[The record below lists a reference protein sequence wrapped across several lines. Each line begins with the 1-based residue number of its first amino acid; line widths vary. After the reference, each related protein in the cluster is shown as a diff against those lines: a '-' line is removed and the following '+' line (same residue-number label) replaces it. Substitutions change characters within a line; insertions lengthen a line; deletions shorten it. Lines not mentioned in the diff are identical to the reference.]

1 MQVMAPTLHKQ
12 RTVWHSPHEMPFANS
27 PTKVLSMPHPFL
39 SEEWIT
45 EARIIRAKYEGQV
58 PKIPITIRMNQIIT
72 KVPFGNGDIQSHI
85 DTSTGVLVMDLG
97 HIEKPDLTVTT
108 DYETA
113 HKVFFDQDPQA
124 GMQAFM
130 SGRIKV
136 EGDVSK
142 MLMMPSVMPASDLA
156 DQVAAEIRSITLLQ

>member
-1 MQVMAPTLHKQ
+1 
-12 RTVWHSPHEMPFANS
+12 
-27 PTKVLSMPHPFL
+27 MPHPFL

-85 DTSTGVLVMDLG
+85 DTSSGGFVMDLG

-156 DQVAAEIRSITLLQ
+156 DQVAAEIRAITSKS

>member
-1 MQVMAPTLHKQ
+1 
-12 RTVWHSPHEMPFANS
+12 
-27 PTKVLSMPHPFL
+27 MPHPFL

-58 PKIPITIRMNQIIT
+58 PKIPITIRMNQVIT

-85 DTSTGVLVMDLG
+85 DTSSGGFVMDLG
-97 HIEKPDLTVTT
+97 HIEKPDITVTT

-142 MLMMPSVMPASDLA
+142 MLMLPSVMPTTDLSE
-156 DQVAAEIRSITLLQ
+156 QVAAEIRSITLLQ

>member
-1 MQVMAPTLHKQ
+1 
-12 RTVWHSPHEMPFANS
+12 
-27 PTKVLSMPHPFL
+27 MPHPFL

-58 PKIPITIRMNQIIT
+58 PKIPITIRMNQVIT

-85 DTSTGVLVMDLG
+85 DTSSGGFVMDLG

-136 EGDVSK
+136 EGDVCK

-156 DQVAAEIRSITLLQ
+156 DQVAAEIRSITTLQ

>member
-1 MQVMAPTLHKQ
+1 
-12 RTVWHSPHEMPFANS
+12 
-27 PTKVLSMPHPFL
+27 
-39 SEEWIT
+39 
-45 EARIIRAKYEGQV
+45 
-58 PKIPITIRMNQIIT
+58 MNQIIT
-72 KVPFGNGDIQSHI
+72 KVPFGKGDINSHI

-97 HIEKPDLTVTT
+97 HIDGPDLTVTT

-136 EGDVSK
+136 EGDVTK

-156 DQVAAEIRSITLLQ
+156 DQVAAEIRGITSLQ

>member
-1 MQVMAPTLHKQ
+1 
-12 RTVWHSPHEMPFANS
+12 
-27 PTKVLSMPHPFL
+27 MPHPFL

-45 EARIIRAKYEGQV
+45 EARIIRAKYENQV
-58 PKIPITIRMNQIIT
+58 PKIPIAIRMNQVIT
-72 KVPFGNGDIQSHI
+72 KVPFGNGDITSHI
-85 DTSTGVLVMDLG
+85 DTSSGVLVMDLG
-97 HIEKPDLTVTT
+97 HLGEPDLTVTT

-142 MLMMPSVMPASDLA
+142 MLMMPSVMPVSDLA
-156 DQVAAEIRSITLLQ
+156 EQVAAEILSITSKQ

>member
-1 MQVMAPTLHKQ
+1 
-12 RTVWHSPHEMPFANS
+12 MPFANS
-27 PTKVLSMPHPFL
+27 PTKVLPMPHPFL

-156 DQVAAEIRSITLLQ
+156 DQVAAEIRAITSKS

>member
-1 MQVMAPTLHKQ
+1 
-12 RTVWHSPHEMPFANS
+12 
-27 PTKVLSMPHPFL
+27 MPHPFL

-58 PKIPITIRMNQIIT
+58 PKIPISIRMNQVIT
-72 KVPFGNGDIQSHI
+72 KVPFSDSEIRSHI

-97 HIEKPDLTVTT
+97 HIDKPDLTVTT

-142 MLMMPSVMPASDLA
+142 MLMMPSVMPANELA
-156 DQVAAEIRSITLLQ
+156 EQVAAEILAITLLQKS